1 MVIKAVGCLLELH
14 LTQEFKQLV
23 IDLIDQN
30 CMKLSLSD
38 YAEAMEDLSIELS
51 DKAAAARNDLEDG
64 E

>member
-1 MVIKAVGCLLELH
+1 MT
-14 LTQEFKQLV
+14 TQEFKQLV